1 MPEATSRYQPPR
13 FDPQLPNVARM
24 YDYYLG
30 GKDNFAADREAA
42 DRALSYA
49 PEMREG
55 AVEVRRFLTRAVRY
69 LVGAGIRQFVDVGC
83 GLPTQGNV
91 HEVAQAAAPDAKVA
105 YIDNDPVVIAHARA
119 LLETDP
125 ATAVVQAELREPEAL
140 LAEPALR
147 ELIDFDE
154 PVAVLMNAVLHIISD
169 DDLVLHVV
177 RTFRDAVVPGSYLA
191 ITHAVS
197 DLRPQATAKLSAL
210 YQDRIVV
217 GGPRRPNLRTKA
229 EVTPYFEG
237 LELVEPGLVYLNEWH
252 PEMDA
257 EPPGRPIWSVGAV
270 GRKG

>member
-1 MPEATSRYQPPR
+1 
-13 FDPQLPNVARM
+13 
-24 YDYYLG
+24 
-30 GKDNFAADREAA
+30 
-42 DRALSYA
+42 
-49 PEMREG
+49 
-55 AVEVRRFLTRAVRY
+55 RAVRY
-69 LVGAGIRQFVDVGC
+69 LVGAGIRQFVDLGC

-105 YIDNDPVVIAHARA
+105 YVDNDPVVIAHARA

-177 RTFRDAVVPGSYLA
+177 RTLRDAVAPGSYLA
-191 ITHAVS
+191 IAHAVS

-210 YQDRIVV
+210 YQDRIVT
-217 GGPRRPNLRTKA
+217 GGPRRPNLRTRA
-229 EVTPYFEG
+229 EVAPYFDG
-237 LELVEPGLVYLNEWH
+237 LELVEPGLVYLVEWH
-252 PEMDA
+252 PELGD
-257 EPPGRPIWSVGAV
+257 EPPGRPIWSVGGVA
-270 GRKG
+270 RKA